1 MKILSL
7 RPKFKIP
14 NCEDICGKP
23 LRWRQ
28 IARLQALSSINVFG
42 INIGVKIEYLCTP
55 DSWCS
60 VGNSMTSLR
69 PDSAT
74 LQIADDK

>member
-1 MKILSL
+1 M
-7 RPKFKIP
+7 
-14 NCEDICGKP
+14 
-23 LRWRQ
+23 
-28 IARLQALSSINVFG
+28 ALGPFLKKMLGLVSID
-42 INIGVKIEYLCTP
+42 VKIEYLCTP